1 MNSLRL
7 WLLTTAAV
15 ALAVSQ
21 AVAQESPSRAADAPA
36 TEARET
42 DAPAADH
49 REAQNRQTEDQRPE
63 VQPSE
68 EDDLPGATLN
78 LEVSEV
84 GRSDSGGL
92 SSEEDAEAPV
102 EPEAPGTTSAV
113 GSSSALP
120 GDYSAAPD
128 TGEQGTDSAVDGA
141 SQPPALQET
150 AEATGPGSTGSA
162 APDSAAAGS
171 QAQAGEESRKE
182 QLERTFALYK
192 DAMENGAY
200 AEADMLAKKVVELSI
215 GLFGVDSL
223 DSARALTNLGIAQ
236 HQNENYEAAIANYDA
251 AIDIIER
258 TEDRLNEN
266 LVNPLKG
273 LGAAQLAS
281 GRPDLAAET
290 FQRAVH
296 VTHVNEGPHN
306 LMQVDVLESLAE
318 TYLAVGNFEEVE
330 TLTEIIFGL
339 EARDVPL
346 DTMAIIPVLEKQ
358 ASWQH
363 RLQLFEKER
372 YTWRKIIDIIEDH
385 EGDED
390 LRLIEP
396 LTGLGK
402 SYLYVGNVDA
412 AFHHPTSISSGE
424 VYLKRA
430 VRIAEDNPD
439 ATWEIKEDTM
449 LALGDFYILSGQSS
463 RARDVY
469 EEVWELLSVDEEQTR
484 LEHRGEHLESLV
496 VLQDIHPP
504 RYVGIDGEVR
514 TALPGDDYEEGK
526 LVFDY
531 SVSTRGYTT
540 DVVLVEA
547 EPAAFEDMQRTVQR
561 DLRSLIYRPRLVDG
575 DAVNTTDLTYTHKFF
590 YRQSDLAEIRK
601 QADVAA
607 TSE

>member
-1 MNSLRL
+1 MKSLRL
-7 WLLTTAAV
+7 LLLTTAAV
-15 ALAVSQ
+15 PLAASQ
-21 AVAQESPSRAADAPA
+21 SVAQESQSRETEAPA
-36 TEARET
+36 TEASPT
-42 DAPAADH
+42 
-49 REAQNRQTEDQRPE
+49 
-63 VQPSE
+63 
-68 EDDLPGATLN
+68 ATLN
-78 LEVSEV
+78 MEVSEV
-84 GRSDSGGL
+84 GQSSAGGL
-92 SSEEDAEAPV
+92 ASEEGAEAPV
-102 EPEAPGTTSAV
+102 EPEAPGTNEPGGPSA
-113 GSSSALP
+113 ALP
-120 GDYSAAPD
+120 GDNAAPEA
-128 TGEQGTDSAVDGA
+128 GERGA
-141 SQPPALQET
+141 DAAHPAGDEASRQ
-150 AEATGPGSTGSA
+150 AEARGIGNEAEPGSA
-162 APDSAAAGS
+162 DE
-171 QAQAGEESRKE
+171 AQGRQDEESPQE
-182 QLERTFALYK
+182 QLERTFGLYR
-192 DAMENGAY
+192 DAMENEAY

-215 GLFGVDSL
+215 RLFGVDSL

-236 HQNENYEAAIANYDA
+236 HQNESFEAAITNYEAAI
-251 AIDIIER
+251 DIVER

-306 LMQVDVLESLAE
+306 LMQVEVLESLAE
-318 TYLAVGNFEEVE
+318 THLAVGNFEEVE
-330 TLTEIIFGL
+330 KITEIIFGL
-339 EARDVPL
+339 EARDLPL
-346 DTMAIIPVLEKQ
+346 DSMAIVPVLEKQ

-385 EGDED
+385 EGDDD

-439 ATWEIKEDTM
+439 ATWEIQEDTM

-463 RARDVY
+463 RGRDVY
-469 EEVWELLSVDEEQTR
+469 EDVWELLSADDDR
-484 LEHRGEHLESLV
+484 LEHRRENLESLV
-496 VLQDIHPP
+496 VLQEIHPP

-514 TALPGDDYEEGK
+514 TALPGDNYEKGQ
-526 LVFDY
+526 LVYQY
-531 SVSTRGYTT
+531 SVSRRGYTS

-575 DAVNTTDLTYTHKFF
+575 RAVDTTDLTYTHEFF